1 MEAFIIQFNDLLICT
16 LYKSPS
22 QTNTQ
27 TFKTE
32 LKDFLTPY
40 INRNYQFI
48 LLGDFNIN
56 LPEDKTISNFINND
70 FSLYNA
76 LPNNSVT
83 TNKRTFIDWCFT
95 CENLNV
101 KASVYKSYYSYHK
114 PISVVKKNN

>member
-1 MEAFIIQFNDLLICT
+1 M
-16 LYKSPS
+16 
-22 QTNTQ
+22 Q

-32 LKDFLTPY
+32 LKIFLTQY
-40 INRNYQFI
+40 INRNYHLI
-48 LLGDFNIN
+48 LFGDSNIN
-56 LPEDKTISNFINND
+56 LLEDKTIANFINHD
-70 FSLYNA
+70 FSLLNA

-114 PISVVKKNN
+114 PISVPLNFTDGQTDRRTDGRI